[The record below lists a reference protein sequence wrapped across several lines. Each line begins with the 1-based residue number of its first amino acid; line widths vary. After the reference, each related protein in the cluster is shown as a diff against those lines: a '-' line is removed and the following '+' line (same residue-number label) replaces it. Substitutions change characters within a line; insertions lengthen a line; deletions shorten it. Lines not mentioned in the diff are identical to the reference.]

1 MNLEKFRLV
10 NKTLFAIAIGCIC
23 VLAHSNVNSGIE
35 KANEES
41 CRNLMKVAG
50 MAMKARQDGTPLEA
64 MLQAIDIVKK
74 DGLSNEGGESFRQ
87 ILIDAYSQLEYS
99 SQEYRQRAINDFS
112 SKYYINCMR
121 GYGATP

>member
-1 MNLEKFRLV
+1 MSV
-10 NKTLFAIAIGCIC
+10 SCIC
-23 VLAHSNVNSGIE
+23 VLAHPNVNSKIEIE
-35 KANEES
+35 KENEDS

-50 MAMKARQDGTPLEA
+50 VAMKARQDGTPLEA

-99 SQEYRQRAINDFS
+99 SPEYQQRAINDFS
-112 SKYYINCMR
+112 SKYYISCMK
-121 GYGATP
+121 GYGAIP